1 MKTKQQITAL
11 VAFSLLVLP
20 ACASID
26 EAQELQEASTPI
38 TPASQ
43 VDPQAIEKINTLF
56 SLSPSAQQ
64 AKEVAIARC
73 VESKGYEWPAATQ
86 LVDDFDVRELLFPY
100 PLTQEEA
107 QQAGYAHQQAPKAGA
122 NMPEEVSEE
131 AMDAYMGNP
140 SQGSVTV
147 EGIPGAIAA
156 NGCLAQAYQEVF
168 GSKDAGVLFE
178 GGINNLPLPYIGA
191 AVEDSRMQELDNKW
205 SLCMKN
211 ENGIDVESPSLAA
224 IDTSMDSHTMAMADA
239 ACREA
244 VNYEEE
250 TRKILNAYLTTFL
263 VEKEGMIDQ
272 LTQAK
277 KEAEKK
283 APEILGK

>member
-73 VESKGYEWPAATQ
+73 VESKGYEWSAATQ
-86 LVDDFDVRELLFPY
+86 LVDDFDVRELLSPY

-147 EGIPGAIAA
+147 EGIPGQLQQIA
-156 NGCLAQAYQEVF
+156 V
-168 GSKDAGVLFE
+168 
-178 GGINNLPLPYIGA
+178 
-191 AVEDSRMQELDNKW
+191 
-205 SLCMKN
+205 
-211 ENGIDVESPSLAA
+211 
-224 IDTSMDSHTMAMADA
+224 
-239 ACREA
+239 
-244 VNYEEE
+244 
-250 TRKILNAYLTTFL
+250 
-263 VEKEGMIDQ
+263 
-272 LTQAK
+272 
-277 KEAEKK
+277 
-283 APEILGK
+283 

>member
-1 MKTKQQITAL
+1 
-11 VAFSLLVLP
+11 
-20 ACASID
+20 
-26 EAQELQEASTPI
+26 
-38 TPASQ
+38 
-43 VDPQAIEKINTLF
+43 
-56 SLSPSAQQ
+56 
-64 AKEVAIARC
+64 
-73 VESKGYEWPAATQ
+73 
-86 LVDDFDVRELLFPY
+86 
-100 PLTQEEA
+100 
-107 QQAGYAHQQAPKAGA
+107 
-122 NMPEEVSEE
+122 
-131 AMDAYMGNP
+131 
-140 SQGSVTV
+140 
-147 EGIPGAIAA
+147 
-156 NGCLAQAYQEVF
+156 
-168 GSKDAGVLFE
+168 
-178 GGINNLPLPYIGA
+178 
-191 AVEDSRMQELDNKW
+191 MQELDNKW